1 MFQIIGIERT
11 QRRVVVATPKN
22 ASEALVHYRAAQN
35 LPFARI
41 AIEPPEGG
49 EINGFELSRRAE
61 IEARKIYE

>member
-1 MFQIIGIERT
+1 MFKIIGIERS
-11 QRRVVVATPKN
+11 QRRVVIATPKN
-22 ASEALVHYRAAQN
+22 AGEALVHYRAAQN